1 MKVGGVGGPG
11 RASRVARTY
20 AKGAGRVAAP
30 QEVASVP
37 AAEPVTADLFGIPES
52 EFTPHVR
59 DAIMTLMHE
68 VDRLRQDVQAANRR
82 VEDAARAADQDMLLP
97 VLNRRAFVRELSRFI
112 AFAERY
118 GTPSSLLFFDLN
130 NFKPVNDTYGHA
142 AGDAVL
148 KHFAESIATQVRDSD
163 VVARLGGDEFGVIL
177 AHVSPQQATKK
188 ADAIAHVLRTRP
200 PQWRGKRL
208 TIGFSYGVYEL
219 RAGESADT
227 AMAHADQ
234 AMYAQK
240 RSR

>member
-1 MKVGGVGGPG
+1 MKVGSVGGPG
-11 RASRVARTY
+11 RASRVARAY
-20 AKGAGRVAAP
+20 AKGAARVSEAQPVAA
-30 QEVASVP
+30 VP
-37 AAEPVTADLFGIPES
+37 AVTPVSAALFGIPDA

-68 VDRLRQDVQAANRR
+68 VDRLRHDVQLAHKR

-97 VLNRRAFVRELSRFI
+97 ILNRRAFVRELSRFI

-130 NFKPVNDTYGHA
+130 NFKPINDTYGHA

-148 KHFAESIATQVRDSD
+148 KHFADTIATQVRDSD

-177 AHVSPQQATKK
+177 AHVSPEQATKK
-188 ADAIAHVLRTRP
+188 ADALAHVLRARP
-200 PQWRGKRL
+200 PQWRGKPL
-208 TIGFSYGVYEL
+208 KIGFSYGVYEL
-219 RAGESADT
+219 RAGESADA
-227 AMAHADQ
+227 AMAQADK

-240 RSR
+240 RGR